1 MIYCTFFWA
10 IFVTAIGGAVVE
22 EMVCRGLLM
31 GYIEKKTNINIAII
45 SRQSFWCHSFIK
57 RWTNVTSFFLLLIS
71 GSLVGIMFGL
81 ATYKFNTIWASIT
94 LHFVG
99 IYPNFY
105 LSLKRKVSIVFGNMS
120 YIRTT

>member
-1 MIYCTFFWA
+1 
-10 IFVTAIGGAVVE
+10 
-22 EMVCRGLLM
+22 M
-31 GYIEKKTNINIAII
+31 GYIEEDEHQYCHYFHGNLFGAI
-45 SRQSFWCHSFIK
+45 HLLNGGL
-57 RWTNVTSFFLLLIS
+57 NVTSFFLLLIS

>member
-1 MIYCTFFWA
+1 
-10 IFVTAIGGAVVE
+10 
-22 EMVCRGLLM
+22 M

-45 SRQSFWCHSFIK
+45 STAIFFGAIHLLNGGL
-57 RWTNVTSFFLLLIS
+57 NVTSFFLLLIS